1 MRRFSILVLIMTL
14 MAGTFSFHV
23 TASATAGQYVFE
35 AENMALTNFTTD
47 TVTYMNYINHQPL
60 ETMTFVQGAVG
71 QTSSASTVF
80 NGTSGTYDII
90 TRFVGQ
96 VPSGVSYTIAI
107 NGSTVDQWGSS
118 QRNGP
123 DYTDPRNIDNH
134 TSSKVTLSSGD
145 VIKLTAVSTSE
156 AARVDKLTV
165 QTYQGP
171 PTSTLA
177 LNSPN
182 AVLNNGF
189 NWAKNRALGL
199 TFYPGNPML
208 GHESEW
214 WRLTDSTHTTLT
226 PGYWGAYLNRES
238 FYNRDIS
245 HQSDA
250 GHLLGLG
257 DETFNMMKT
266 FAGDITLP
274 GQNGWPLWAHSSYG
288 IMYYMDGT
296 GFRELPS
303 PFDVMH
309 KAYQQYLWTGDSKW
323 INDPTL
329 SAYYDSTVGP
339 FLTDHGV
346 VWNEANPSIEQPVV
360 KMKPGEFTSTYY
372 EHTPQDTANRL
383 VSAGDSLALEYQS
396 LLAYSQILKAKGDTD
411 GSTLWKNRADRL
423 KAYYEA
429 HWFDA
434 STGRYIRG
442 IDGSGRPKSDWGQ
455 ENSFF
460 MPLKGLGDFGPRTNT
475 YLDYISAND
484 DSMNVEATT
493 YLPEMYYNYNRY
505 AEGWAWLSKILT
517 QKDTYPEVAFT
528 AISNIMVGMMGV
540 QPDAPAHKVATV
552 SRLTADVPWVEVNH
566 IKVGANDLNI
576 KHNGLTNSTLTNNSG
591 GAITWEAQFYGT
603 HATIYVNGTPF
614 TAQTKSLYG
623 QTISYVEVQVNNGET
638 YRVGPQMIDYTPPTA
653 PINLKA
659 SNVTQNSAQ
668 LNWTASTDDVGVTGY
683 DIYSGST
690 VIGSTTSTNYTVTGL
705 AADGAS
711 YTFTVK
717 AKDAAGNASAA
728 SNAVDVTTPILPQVF
743 LSDLNWLSATAG
755 WGTVQKDKS
764 VGENTITLNGT
775 TYAKG
780 IGTHAASC
788 ITYNLNGK
796 YARFT
801 SDVGVDDES
810 TVGGTVVFQVW
821 GDGNKLFDSQTM
833 TPTSATQSIDISV
846 AGVNQLL
853 LTVTDAGDGNSHDH
867 ADWANAEL
875 FRNGSDTQAPTA
887 PTNLAASH
895 ITQNSAAL
903 NWTASNDNVGVSGYQ
918 IYNGNT
924 LAGTSTTTSFQVIGL
939 TAGTTYSFT
948 VKAKDAAGNLSAAS
962 NTVDITTQGTQQP
975 ETVFLSDLTWES
987 ATAGWGTV
995 QKDKSVDGNT
1005 LTLNGTTYAKGLG
1018 THAVSNITYNLN
1030 GQYTKFQSD
1039 IGVDDEVGANAT
1051 VVFQVWADG
1060 SKIFDSQ
1067 TMNPTSATQSIDVSV
1082 AGVNQLMLTVSDAGD
1097 GINSDHADWANARL
1111 LK

>member
-1 MRRFSILVLIMTL
+1 MRRFSLFTLILAI
-14 MAGTFSFHV
+14 MAGTFSWSGSV
-23 TASATAGQYVFE
+23 SATAGQSVVE
-35 AENMALTNFTTD
+35 AENMTLTNFTTD
-47 TVTYMNYINHQPL
+47 TVSYKNIYNNQPI
-60 ETMTFVQGAVG
+60 ETITLVQGAVG
-71 QTSSASTVF
+71 QTSTASSVF

-90 TRFVGQ
+90 TRYVGQ
-96 VPSGVSYTIAI
+96 VSNGVSYTIAI
-107 NGSTVDQWGSS
+107 NGSTVDQWGSA
-118 QRNGP
+118 QRNGT
-123 DYTDPRNIDNH
+123 DYKDPRNIDNH
-134 TSSKVTLSSGD
+134 TSSKVTLNAGD
-145 VIKLTAVSTSE
+145 TIKLTAVSTGE
-156 AARVDKLTV
+156 AARVDRLTI

-171 PTSTLA
+171 PTSTLT

-182 AVLNNGF
+182 ATLNNGF

-214 WRLTDSTHTTLT
+214 WRLSDPTHTTIV

-257 DETFNMMKT
+257 NETFNMMKT
-266 FAGDITLP
+266 FAGDITIP
-274 GQNGWPLWAHSSYG
+274 GQDRWPLWAHSSYG

-346 VWNEANPSIEQPVV
+346 VWNDANPSIEQPVV
-360 KMKPGEFTSTYY
+360 KMKQGEFTSTYY
-372 EHTPQDTANRL
+372 EHTPQDPVNSL

-396 LLAYSQILKAKGDTD
+396 LLAYAGILKAKGDTN
-411 GSTLWKNRADRL
+411 GSTLWKNRAQRL
-423 KAYYEA
+423 KDYYET

-442 IDGSGRPKSDWGQ
+442 ITAAGGFKSDWGQ

-475 YLDYISAND
+475 YLNFISDHD

-493 YLPEMYYNYNRY
+493 YMPEMYYNYNRSQ
-505 AEGWAWLSKILT
+505 EGWFWLKKILT
-517 QKDTYPEVAFT
+517 DKDTYPEVAYT
-528 AISNIMVGMMGV
+528 AVSNIIVGMMGV
-540 QPDAPAHKVATV
+540 QPDAPAHKVSTL
-552 SRLTADVPWVEVNH
+552 SRLTAEVPWVEVNH
-566 IKVGANDLNI
+566 VKIGESDLNI

-591 GAITWEAQFYGT
+591 GPITWEAQFYGT
-603 HATIYVNGTPF
+603 HSTIYVNGVAHI
-614 TAQTKSLYG
+614 AQTKSLYG
-623 QTISYVEVQVNNGET
+623 QTISYVEVQVNNGEV
-638 YRVGPQMIDYTPPTA
+638 YRVGPQMIDYTSPTA
-653 PINLKA
+653 PTNLTA
-659 SNVTQNSAQ
+659 SNITQNSAQ

-683 DIYSGST
+683 DIYSGPT
-690 VIGSTTSTNYTVTGL
+690 VVGSTTSTSYSVTGL
-705 AADGAS
+705 VPDGSS

-717 AKDAAGNASAA
+717 AKDAAGNMSAA
-728 SNAVDVTTPILPQVF
+728 SNAVAVTTPILPQVY
-743 LSDLNWLSATAG
+743 LSDLNWITATAG

-764 VGENTITLNGT
+764 IGGNTITLNGK

-780 IGTHAASC
+780 IGTHAASN
-788 ITYNLNGK
+788 ITYNLNGQ

-801 SDVGVDDES
+801 ADVGVDDES
-810 TVGGTVVFQVW
+810 TVGGSVVFQVW
-821 GDGNKLFDSQTM
+821 GDGTKLYDSQTM

-846 AGVNQLL
+846 AGVNQLQ

-867 ADWANAEL
+867 ADWADAQL
-875 FRNGSDTQAPTA
+875 FRDSSDTQAPSVPA
-887 PTNLAASH
+887 NLAASN
-895 ITQNSAAL
+895 ITQNSVDL
-903 NWTASNDNVGVSGYQ
+903 NWTASNDNVGVTGYE

-924 LAGTSTTTSFQVIGL
+924 LAGTSTTTSFQVTGL
-939 TAGTTYSFT
+939 TAGTAYSFT
-948 VKAKDAAGNLSAAS
+948 VKAKDAAGNASAAS
-962 NTVDITTQGTQQP
+962 SAVNITTQGNQQP
-975 ETVFLSDLTWES
+975 ATVYLSDLTWDS
-987 ATAGWGTV
+987 ATVGWGTV

-1005 LTLNGTTYAKGLG
+1005 ITLNGTTYAKGIG
-1018 THAVSNITYNLN
+1018 THAASNITYNLN
-1030 GQYTKFQSD
+1030 GQYTRFQSD
-1039 IGVDDEVGANAT
+1039 VGVDDEVGANAT

-1060 SKIFDSQ
+1060 NKIFDSQ
-1067 TMNPTSATQSIDVSV
+1067 TMDPTSAAQSIDLSV
-1082 AGVNQLMLTVSDAGD
+1082 AGVNQLVLTVTDAGD